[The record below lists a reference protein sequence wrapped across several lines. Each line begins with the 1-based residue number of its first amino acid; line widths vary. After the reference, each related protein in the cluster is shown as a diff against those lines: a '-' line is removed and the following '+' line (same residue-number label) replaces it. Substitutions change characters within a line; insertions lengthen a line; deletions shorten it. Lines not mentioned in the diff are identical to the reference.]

1 MLEDKEN
8 LRIFAAKMN
17 QCNMVKLRQFNSI
30 EELKAALAESV
41 SRKKRLELMLRS
53 GASAEEIKAAGI
65 NMVPIS

>member
-1 MLEDKEN
+1 
-8 LRIFAAKMN
+8 MN